1 MFLISS
7 ILILLNISGTKIG
20 DVAAIVPDPD
30 EIMMASKSTK
40 YVTANGIEVSLDTL
54 KDQMNKE
61 NEKEQR
67 SSSLKPMR
75 SGNRRKFKR
84 NRLSCHTC
92 QAPDCSDPGTCD
104 GATSCYTSQLR
115 DNEGNIQRSKGN

>member
-1 MFLISS
+1 
-7 ILILLNISGTKIG
+7 
-20 DVAAIVPDPD
+20 
-30 EIMMASKSTK
+30 MMASKSTK

-54 KDQMNKE
+54 KDQMNKA

-67 SSSLKPMR
+67 LSSLKPIR

-115 DNEGNIQRSKGN
+115 DNEGNIQRSKGNLLLTQTY